1 MPADLLFVVWLFWP
15 LIFEI
20 LFKVSIRIKEH
31 KSKEYFLPRNEEMIN
46 VVTSHIIFLYQIRM
60 QIEVL
65 KWNCSFQTKKKWPLQ
80 LPFLWLKRAQARL
93 NPFIWMWIGT
103 MIRLLLPAVPFFEFM
118 TLRMADLE
126 KGSIYVAPKPK
137 IWTTRAM
144 MSAGINMI
152 LIFWQRLLQMGLL
165 FCGT

>member
-1 MPADLLFVVWLFWP
+1 MVWHFWP
-15 LIFEI
+15 LIFAI
-20 LFKVSIRIKEH
+20 FS
-31 KSKEYFLPRNEEMIN
+31 KSLNFQFAFRSTSPRNIFLQRDEEMIK
-46 VVTSHIIFLYQIRM
+46 VVISHIIFLYQIRM

-103 MIRLLLPAVPFFEFM
+103 TIRLLLPAVPFFEFM

-144 MSAGINMI
+144 MSVGTNMI
-152 LIFWQRLLQMGLL
+152 PTFWQRLLRMGLL